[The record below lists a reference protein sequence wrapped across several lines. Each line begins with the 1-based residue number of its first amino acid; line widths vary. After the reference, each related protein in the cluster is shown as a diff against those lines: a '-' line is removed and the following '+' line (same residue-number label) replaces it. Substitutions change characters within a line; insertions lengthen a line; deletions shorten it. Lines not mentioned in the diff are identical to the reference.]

1 MFSAWH
7 GGTWIA
13 TGSPAGTATLKLPQ
27 ISVSYPRM
35 PDWRDRLDVE
45 ALRETAQRAWP
56 SIRPYVP
63 AFAITMGVIA
73 LPLVLLYL
81 MPLVLGLFA
90 PKLDPAIDLYAV
102 NRPLAFT
109 FLDVEGNEVGHRGAV
124 VGERLK
130 LDEMPAYLPAAFIA
144 MEDRRF
150 YYHNGIDPLGL
161 GRALLL
167 DLRARRWV
175 AGGSTISQQTAKIVY
190 TNQQRTM
197 SRKLTELI
205 DAAGLEK
212 TLSKQQI
219 LQLYL
224 NRIYLGSGAYGVDG
238 AARVYFGTT
247 ARHLTLAQAAM
258 LATLTRAPSVFSP
271 RRDLLKAQQRASLV
285 LDSMVE
291 NHAITESDATEARAH
306 PAEIIDRA
314 SVDARNYF
322 LDTAADEATRLATT
336 NGVAPSAD
344 MVVHT
349 TLEPK
354 VQEAARLAALQ
365 TINKYGKKTR
375 TTEAAVVMMKPDGA
389 VSALI
394 GGVDYR
400 DSVFNRATQAH
411 RQPGSAFKPFVY
423 LAALEAGLSPWET
436 RDDEAVDIGGY
447 RPTNFGGKSYG
458 TLTLADALAHSVNT
472 ITVNLAQEIGVPK
485 VVEAAKRLG
494 ITSPLEANASL
505 ALGTNEVTPLE
516 LTAAYAAFANGGYR
530 VTPYMVT
537 EVDISNKTVYQ
548 RHAPPPPR
556 VIDEA
561 VDRDLT
567 AMLYKVVIGGTG
579 GYASLHGRE
588 AAGKTGTTQDSH
600 DAWFVGFTT
609 DYVAAAW
616 VGNDDSSPTRGVTG
630 GTLPAYIW
638 RDAMLAAEKGLPNRP
653 LSRSVE
659 PPPDEMEIAAS
670 GPSWDGH
677 DDENL
682 NKLPNLPSAEPD
694 QPKRERRHRGGLLG
708 WLFGDDDDE
717 EAAPP
722 PQQQH
727 NSGR

>member
-1 MFSAWH
+1 MLERPLNGIAW
-7 GGTWIA
+7 
-13 TGSPAGTATLKLPQ
+13 
-27 ISVSYPRM
+27 R
-35 PDWRDRLDVE
+35 RLLE
-45 ALRETAQRAWP
+45 AA
-56 SIRPYVP
+56 RPYSP
-63 AFAITMGVIA
+63 AFAIAMAVIA
-73 LPLVLLYL
+73 VPLALLYL
-81 MPLVLGLFA
+81 VPLLLGLFA
-90 PKLDPAIDLYAV
+90 PRLDPAIDLYAV

-109 FLDVEGNEVGHRGAV
+109 FLDATGKEVGHRGAI

-130 LDEMPAYLPAAFIA
+130 LEEMPPYLPAAFIA

-161 GRALLL
+161 ARALLL
-167 DLRARRWV
+167 DIKARHWV

-197 SRKLTELI
+197 SRKLTELV

-224 NRIYLGSGAYGVDG
+224 NRIYLGSAAYGVDG
-238 AARVYFGTT
+238 AARTYFGTS
-247 ARHLTLAQAAM
+247 ARQLTLAQAAM

-271 RRDLLKAQQRASLV
+271 RRDLLRAQQRASLV
-285 LDSMVE
+285 LDSMVD
-291 NHAITESDATEARAH
+291 NGAITEGQAAEARAH
-306 PAEIIDRA
+306 PAQISDRV
-314 SVDARNYF
+314 SLDARNYF
-322 LDTAADEATRLATT
+322 LDSAADEATRLATVG
-336 NGVAPSAD
+336 GVAPSAD

-354 VQEAARLAALQ
+354 VQEAARLAALH
-365 TINKYGKKTR
+365 TLNKYGKKTR
-375 TTEAAVVMMKPDGA
+375 TSEAAVVMMKLDGA
-389 VSALI
+389 VSAMI

-423 LAALEAGLSPWET
+423 LAALEAGISPWET

-458 TLTLADALAHSVNT
+458 TLTLAEALAHSVNT
-472 ITVNLAQEIGVPK
+472 ITVNLAQEVGVRN
-485 VVEAAKRLG
+485 VVAAAKRVG

-516 LTAAYAAFANGGYR
+516 LTAAYAAFANGGHR
-530 VTPYMVT
+530 VSPYMVT
-537 EVDISNKTVYQ
+537 QVDIAGKAIYL
-548 RHAPPPPR
+548 RHPSPPPR
-556 VIDEA
+556 VIEA
-561 VDRDLT
+561 SVNRDLT
-567 AMLYKVVIGGTG
+567 AMLYGVVIGGTG

-638 RDAMLAAEKGLPNRP
+638 REAMLAAEQGMPYHALDK
-653 LSRSVE
+653 SV
-659 PPPDEMEIAAS
+659 PPPPETELVAS
-670 GPSWDGH
+670 DVQWDGR

-682 NKLPNLPSAEPD
+682 SHAPELPSTD
-694 QPKRERRHRGGLLG
+694 SQPARPERRHRGGLLG
-708 WLFGDDDDE
+708 WLFGSGDDDE
-717 EAAPP
+717 DNPP
-722 PQQQH
+722 PPPRPGD
-727 NSGR
+727 SGR

>member
-1 MFSAWH
+1 MSERQNPLNSGEWRRLA
-7 GGTWIA
+7 
-13 TGSPAGTATLKLPQ
+13 
-27 ISVSYPRM
+27 RM
-35 PDWRDRLDVE
+35 GEPF
-45 ALRETAQRAWP
+45 A
-56 SIRPYVP
+56 P
-63 AFAITMGVIA
+63 AFAIAMAAIA
-73 LPLVLLYL
+73 VPLALLYL
-81 MPLVLGLFA
+81 TPLMLGLFA
-90 PKLDPAIDLYAV
+90 PKLDPAVDLYAV

-109 FLDVEGNEVGHRGAV
+109 FLDVTGADVGHRGAI

-130 LDEMPAYLPAAFIA
+130 LAEMPAYLPAAFIA

-150 YYHNGIDPLGL
+150 YSHNGIDPLGL

-197 SRKLTELI
+197 SRKLAELI
-205 DAAGLEK
+205 NAAGLEK
-212 TLSKQQI
+212 TLSKQEI

-238 AARVYFGTT
+238 AARVYFGIS
-247 ARHLTLAQAAM
+247 ARQLTLAQAAM

-271 RRDLLKAQQRASLV
+271 RRDLLRAQQRASLV

-291 NHAITESDATEARAH
+291 NGAISEADAAAARAQ
-306 PAEIIDRA
+306 PAAIIDRA
-314 SVDARNYF
+314 VVDARNYF
-322 LDTAADEATRLATT
+322 LDTAADEATRMATV

-344 MVVHT
+344 MIVHT

-354 VQEAARLAALQ
+354 VQEAARLAALR
-365 TINKYGKKTR
+365 TITKYGKKTR
-375 TTEAAVVMMKPDGA
+375 TSEAAVVMMKPDGA

-423 LAALEAGLSPWET
+423 LAALEAGITPWET

-447 RPTNFGGKSYG
+447 KPTNFGGKDYG

-472 ITVNLAQEIGVPK
+472 ITVNLAQEVGVDN
-485 VVEAAKRLG
+485 VVAAAKRVG
-494 ITSPLEANASL
+494 ITSPLQANASL

-530 VTPYMVT
+530 VRPYLVT
-537 EVDISNKTVYQ
+537 EVDIANKLVYRRQ
-548 RHAPPPPR
+548 SPPPSR
-556 VIDEA
+556 VINA
-561 VDRDLT
+561 SVNRDLT
-567 AMLYKVVIGGTG
+567 AMLYAVVVNGTG

-616 VGNDDSSPTRGVTG
+616 VGNDDASPTRGVTG

-638 RDAMLAAEKGLPNRP
+638 RDAMLAAEHGLP
-653 LSRSVE
+653 LKSLDKSE
-659 PPPDEMEIAAS
+659 QPPPEDLVQVAGA
-670 GPSWDGH
+670 GATWDGH
-677 DDENL
+677 DDEGL
-682 NKLPNLPSAEPD
+682 SHLPNLPPEES
-694 QPKRERRHRGGLLG
+694 QPQRTERRHRGLLD
-708 WLFGDDDDE
+708 WLFGSGDEDEDDK
-717 EAAPP
+717 APP
-722 PQQQH
+722 P
-727 NSGR
+727 SRRGDSDR

>member
-1 MFSAWH
+1 
-7 GGTWIA
+7 
-13 TGSPAGTATLKLPQ
+13 
-27 ISVSYPRM
+27 M

-45 ALRETAQRAWP
+45 ALREAAQRAD
-56 SIRPYVP
+56 PYIKPFVP
-63 AFAITMGVIA
+63 AFAITMAVIA
-73 LPLVLLYL
+73 IPLALIYL
-81 MPLVLGLFA
+81 TPLVLGLFA
-90 PKLDPAIDLYAV
+90 PKLDPAVDLYAV

-109 FLDVEGNEVGHRGAV
+109 FLDADGNDVGHRGAV
-124 VGERLK
+124 VGDRLK
-130 LDEMPAYLPAAFIA
+130 LDEMPPYLPAAFIA

-150 YYHNGIDPLGL
+150 YHHNGIDPLGL
-161 GRALLL
+161 ARALLL
-167 DLRARRWV
+167 DLRARRFV

-224 NRIYLGSGAYGVDG
+224 NRIYLGSAAYGVDG
-238 AARVYFGTT
+238 AARVYFGTS
-247 ARHLTLAQAAM
+247 ARQLTLAQAAM

-285 LDSMVE
+285 LDSMVD
-291 NHAITESDATEARAH
+291 NGAISEADATQARAH

-322 LDTAADEATRLATT
+322 LDTAADEATRLTT
-336 NGVAPSAD
+336 VDGVPPHAD
-344 MVVHT
+344 LVVHT

-354 VQEAARLAALQ
+354 VQEAARLAALR
-365 TINKYGKKTR
+365 TIAKYGKKTR

-389 VSALI
+389 VSAMI
-394 GGVDYR
+394 GGIDYR

-447 RPTNFGGKSYG
+447 RPANFGGKSYG

-485 VVEAAKRLG
+485 VVAAAKRLG
-494 ITSPLEANASL
+494 IASHLDANASL
-505 ALGTNEVTPLE
+505 ALGTNEVTPFE
-516 LTAAYAAFANGGYR
+516 LTAAYAPFANGGYR
-530 VTPYMVT
+530 VTPYLVT
-537 EVDISNKTVYQ
+537 QVNIANQTVYQ
-548 RHAPPPPR
+548 RHAPPPQQ
-556 VIDEA
+556 VIDEN
-561 VDRDLT
+561 VNRDMN
-567 AMLYKVVIGGTG
+567 AMLYGVVVNGTG

-600 DAWFVGFTT
+600 DAWFVGYTT

-616 VGNDDSSPTRGVTG
+616 VGNDDASPTRGVTG

-638 RDAMLAAEKGLPNRP
+638 RDAMLAAEQGKPFHP
-653 LSRSVE
+653 LNRSVQPSPE
-659 PPPDEMEIAAS
+659 ALELASSGAVWDGRDDEMMS
-670 GPSWDGH
+670 RP
-677 DDENL
+677 
-682 NKLPNLPSAEPD
+682 PNLPPGEAETPR
-694 QPKRERRHRGGLLG
+694 RERHHRGGLLG
-708 WLFGDDDDE
+708 WLFGDDDDDE
-717 EAAPP
+717 DAPP
-722 PQQQH
+722 PRR
-727 NSGR
+727 NDSGRYDSGREDSGR